1 MRDSLEEEKST
12 RDWLEEEKGAKS
24 KLAIAVG
31 LWLIL
36 IGGFLFVVFLV
47 LRNSGYWFGQLIAR
61 IVPIIS
67 PVVIVIGALLVSWGV
82 LREGKRRQHKDGY
95 PETTERDS
103 VRRAYN
109 VCGGVMIAAG
119 AVFFSL
125 FLFPSDRARYC
136 MFIDL
141 GFLLVAGIVLLIY
154 RLTRRELS
162 RAYVVSGTIMIAVA
176 TIFFASLYFTE
187 DWSLYSMF
195 GSLGFLIVAG
205 IILLVYASIRR
216 D

>member
-1 MRDSLEEEKST
+1 LEEEKSGI
-12 RDWLEEEKGAKS
+12 RDWVEEGKDPKS

-31 LWLIL
+31 MWLIL

-47 LRNSGYWFGQLIAR
+47 LQNSGYWFGQLIAR
-61 IVPIIS
+61 TAPIIS
-67 PVVIVIGALLVSWGV
+67 PVVIVTGALLASWGL

-95 PETTERDS
+95 TETAERDS
-103 VRRAYN
+103 VRRAYI
-109 VCGGVMIAAG
+109 VYGGVMIAAG
-119 AVFFSL
+119 TVFFSL
-125 FLFPSDRARYC
+125 FLFPSDAARYC

-154 RLTRRELS
+154 RLTRRELR

-176 TIFFASLYFTE
+176 TIFFAALYFAK
-187 DWSLYSMF
+187 DWSRYSMF
-195 GSLGFLIVAG
+195 GSLGFLLVAG
-205 IILLVYASIRR
+205 IILLVYGSIRR